1 MKTNRCPPVIVSC
14 VCLLGML
21 LGMGVSGCSNPGQ
34 PNTPEPSA
42 EPGLLA
48 EYHGEKVYQADVER
62 YQQNVDALSS
72 GGAADPLT
80 TEEALNEILRNTV
93 LLEEAQRLGY
103 EATQAEIDAMVENVE
118 LSYSMPEG
126 KEMIDQYCQKVGIT
140 VEEYFALME
149 EQAPRSIARQKLLNA
164 VGEAYCEEHGLTF
177 TRVNPPEE
185 MVEAREAY
193 VADLFAQAQDEIT
206 YYIWIDVVS

>member
-1 MKTNRCPPVIVSC
+1 MKKTRFPPVIVSC
-14 VCLLGML
+14 VCLLGVL
-21 LGMGVSGCSNPGQ
+21 LGMGLSGCSSPGQ
-34 PNTPEPSA
+34 PNTLEHSA

-62 YQQNVDALSS
+62 YQQDVD
-72 GGAADPLT
+72 GMT

-103 EATQAEIDAMVENVE
+103 TATQAEIDAMMENVE
-118 LSYSMPEG
+118 VTYSMPEG
-126 KEMIDQYCQKVGIT
+126 KELMDQYCQAAGIT
-140 VEEYFALME
+140 VEEYFARLE
-149 EQAPRSIARQKLLNA
+149 EQAPRTIARQKLLDA

-177 TRVNPPEE
+177 TKVNPPEK

-193 VADLFAQAQDEIT
+193 VADLFAQAQAEIT
-206 YYIWIDVVS
+206 YYNMD

>member
-1 MKTNRCPPVIVSC
+1 MKKTRFPPVIVSC
-14 VCLLGML
+14 VCLLGMF
-21 LGMGVSGCSNPGQ
+21 LGMGLSGCSNPGQ
-34 PNTPEPSA
+34 PNTPEQSG

-62 YQQNVDALSS
+62 YQQDVD
-72 GGAADPLT
+72 GMT

-103 EATQAEIDAMVENVE
+103 TATQAEIDAMMENVE
-118 LSYSMPEG
+118 VTYSMPEG
-126 KEMIDQYCQKVGIT
+126 KELMDQYCQAAGIT
-140 VEEYFALME
+140 VEEYFTRLE
-149 EQAPRSIARQKLLNA
+149 EQAPRTIARQKLLDA

-177 TRVNPPEE
+177 TKVNPPEE

-193 VADLFAQAQDEIT
+193 VADLFARAQSEIT
-206 YYIWIDVVS
+206 YYNMD

>member
-1 MKTNRCPPVIVSC
+1 MKPKRCPPVIVSC

-21 LGMGVSGCSNPGQ
+21 LGIGLSGCSNPGQ

-62 YQQNVDALSS
+62 YQQNVDAISS
-72 GGAADPLT
+72 GGAADLPT
-80 TEEALNEILRNTV
+80 TEEALNEILRSMV

-103 EATQAEIDAMVENVE
+103 EATQAEIDAMVENAE
-118 LSYSMPEG
+118 LSYAIPEG

-140 VEEYFALME
+140 AEEYFALLE
-149 EQAPRSIARQKLLNA
+149 EQAPRNIARQKLLNA
-164 VGEAYCEEHGLTF
+164 VGEAYCEEHGLTY
-177 TRVNPPEE
+177 TRVNPPAE
-185 MVEAREAY
+185 MLEAREAY
-193 VADLFAQAQDEIT
+193 VADLLAKAQDEIT
-206 YYIWIDVVS
+206 YYNMD

>member
-1 MKTNRCPPVIVSC
+1 MKPKRCPPVIVSC

-21 LGMGVSGCSNPGQ
+21 LGMGLSGCSNPGQ

-62 YQQNVDALSS
+62 YQQNVDAISS
-72 GGAADPLT
+72 GGTADLPT
-80 TEEALNEILRNTV
+80 TEEALNEILRSMV

-103 EATQAEIDAMVENVE
+103 EATQAEIDALVENAE
-118 LSYSMPEG
+118 LSYAIPEG

-140 VEEYFALME
+140 AEEYFALLE
-149 EQAPRSIARQKLLNA
+149 EQAPRNIARQKLLNA
-164 VGEAYCEEHGLTF
+164 VGEAYCEEHGLTY
-177 TRVNPPEE
+177 TRVNPPAE
-185 MVEAREAY
+185 MLEAREAY
-193 VADLFAQAQDEIT
+193 VADLFAKAQDEIT
-206 YYIWIDVVS
+206 YYNMD

>member
-1 MKTNRCPPVIVSC
+1 MIVSC

-21 LGMGVSGCSNPGQ
+21 LGMGLSGCSNPGQ

-62 YQQNVDALSS
+62 YQQNVDAISS
-72 GGAADPLT
+72 GGAADLPT
-80 TEEALNEILRNTV
+80 TEEALNEILRSMV

-103 EATQAEIDAMVENVE
+103 EATQAEIDAMVENAE
-118 LSYSMPEG
+118 LSYAIPEG

-140 VEEYFALME
+140 AEEYFALLE
-149 EQAPRSIARQKLLNA
+149 EQAPRNIARQKLLNA
-164 VGEAYCEEHGLTF
+164 VGEAYCEEHGLTY
-177 TRVNPPEE
+177 TRVNPPAE
-185 MVEAREAY
+185 MLEAREAY
-193 VADLFAQAQDEIT
+193 VADLFAKAQDEIT
-206 YYIWIDVVS
+206 YYNMD